1 MSSSVH
7 PPNTS
12 HQFSATDSMP
22 AGGKSADP
30 YKEANADNLNVSL
43 KEKVEDLMT
52 FITNTKYGMMTTRQD
67 RSGLL
72 VSRCMALA
80 DKENGV
86 DLIFHTNTE
95 TGKTDELHSDPHVNM
110 SFIKPSTGE
119 WASISGTASIETDRE
134 KIRNHYSPS
143 LKAWVGDLGDGVH
156 DGGPEDPRIAIIK
169 IRAVTATYALRK
181 GTTVQRGLEIAKGTI
196 IGCVASTNM
205 LREITEAELQQYR
218 AVN

>member
-1 MSSSVH
+1 MSSSAH

-12 HQFSATDSMP
+12 HQFTTTGSTA

-30 YKEANADNLNVSL
+30 YKEVNADNLNVSL

-52 FITNTKYGMMTTRQD
+52 FITDTKYGMMTTRQD
-67 RSGLL
+67 QSGLL

-110 SFIKPSTGE
+110 SFIKPST
-119 WASISGTASIETDRE
+119 
-134 KIRNHYSPS
+134 
-143 LKAWVGDLGDGVH
+143 VGF
-156 DGGPEDPRIAIIK
+156 P
-169 IRAVTATYALRK
+169 
-181 GTTVQRGLEIAKGTI
+181 
-196 IGCVASTNM
+196 
-205 LREITEAELQQYR
+205 
-218 AVN
+218 